1 MNLSLPEI
9 APYLLIAIIVL
20 INLALW
26 ASLRNRATHD
36 QIEMLRKASKIMR
49 KPWEKEDRALLEL
62 SERVKNLRS
71 RKDDIQNSNEE

>member
-26 ASLRNRATHD
+26 ASLRNRTTHD